1 MSDSHL
7 RSHLLSHLRAFGGL
21 HWEETETRTPIGSP
35 RRKPLAVLAVLA
47 VAGPEGID
55 RDALASLLW
64 SDLDDA
70 RARRA
75 LAQTL
80 YALGREFPG
89 DDLVI
94 GGPQLRLNL
103 TRVSSDVADLES
115 LLAIASTASSLE
127 NTNAIIACYR
137 GPFLDGV
144 HFPGCAAF
152 DQWVEAVRARYERRC
167 VAVVHATADGLDDAS
182 LALPLLEAALQRIP
196 HSTQLAVLFARRLS
210 REGRVSEALAVLAEH
225 SAAVRQLHDDEP
237 AAEVAR
243 AIAEIRA
250 GREDTILAPV
260 NSASVRSPAAAPAL
274 AGASSAPIHSRTSR
288 VRRVWPLLTVCATAI
303 VAIAVFARRERPQ
316 PLDASARVR
325 TEFQRLRDSGAYV
338 DVDENRVGRVIIF
351 SPSELTG
358 RADMAALA
366 PQILSELYRELGQDI
381 PDLVDRRT
389 VLALEREA
397 DKLTPLRPTTAERY
411 LSMMK
416 AADAALGVRVTYQP
430 QGDSVKMFLETYVQM
445 DRWRMRKRPASEDG
459 IQRAERYGVG
469 PALSTLSGPYGVAT
483 LRSFPFVNHVSAQ
496 ELRRSLATMTSCSID
511 DHIAKDGMGMC
522 WVARNR
528 IFSFWSEMFD
538 RRFPERFSA
547 AGRPGRDWL
556 TRLARASQDP
566 SAPRAR

>member
-1 MSDSHL
+1 MSASHL
-7 RSHLLSHLRAFGGL
+7 RSHLRAFGGL
-21 HWEETETRTPIGSP
+21 HWEETDTRTPIGSP

-75 LAQTL
+75 LAQSL

-103 TRVSSDVADLES
+103 ARVSSDVAEIES
-115 LLAIASTASSLE
+115 LLAVASTAATLE
-127 NTNAIIACYR
+127 NTKALVACYR

-167 VAVVHATADGLDDAS
+167 VAAVFATADTLDDPA

-196 HSTQLAVLFARRLS
+196 HSTQLAVLFARRLA

-225 SAAVRQLHDDEP
+225 SAAVRQLHDDDP
-237 AAEVAR
+237 PGEVAR

-250 GREDTILAPV
+250 GRDDLVVVPEPA
-260 NSASVRSPAAAPAL
+260 ASVPTPSTAAAPI
-274 AGASSAPIHSRTSR
+274 GDSSSAPIHSRWSR
-288 VRRVWPLLTVCATAI
+288 VRRAWPALTLCAAAMLA
-303 VAIAVFARRERPQ
+303 VAVVAQRDGAKPV
-316 PLDASARVR
+316 DASARVR
-325 TEFQRLRDSGAYV
+325 AEFERLRDSGAYV

-351 SPSELTG
+351 SPSDLTG
-358 RADMAALA
+358 RPDMVALA
-366 PQILSELYRELGQDI
+366 PQIISELYHEVGQEI

-389 VLALEREA
+389 VLALEHEA
-397 DKLTPLRPTTAERY
+397 DKLTPLRPTTSERY

-416 AADAALGVRVTYQP
+416 AADAALGLRVTYQP
-430 QGDSVKMFLETYVQM
+430 QGDSIKMFLETYVQT
-445 DRWRMRKRPASEDG
+445 DRWRMRKMPASEDG
-459 IQRAERYGVG
+459 IQRAERFGVG
-469 PALSTLSGPYGVAT
+469 PALITRTGPYGVAAP
-483 LRSFPFVNHVSAQ
+483 RSFQFVNRVSAQ
-496 ELRRSLATMTSCSID
+496 ELRRSLATMASCSID
-511 DHIAKDGMGMC
+511 DHVAKQGIGMC
-522 WVARNR
+522 WVAKNR
-528 IFSFWSEMFD
+528 IFSFTAEMFG
-538 RRFPERFSA
+538 RGFPERFSA
-547 AGRPGRDWL
+547 AVRPGRDWM
-556 TRLARASQDP
+556 TRLARASQSQ